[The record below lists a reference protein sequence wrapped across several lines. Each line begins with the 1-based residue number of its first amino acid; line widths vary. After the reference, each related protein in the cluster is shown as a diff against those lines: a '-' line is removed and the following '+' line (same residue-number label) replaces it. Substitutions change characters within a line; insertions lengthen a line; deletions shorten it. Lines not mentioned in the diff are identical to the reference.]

1 MDFQLPKDV
10 QVVLASKSPR
20 RRELLTDMG
29 IPFICITEEVDE
41 SFPHE
46 MHPHAAVVYLS
57 RKKAEAV
64 KAIAPENAIII
75 ASDTMVEVDGIPL
88 GKPEN
93 EADAERMLWML
104 SGRHHNVHTGVCVM
118 WGDKTLVGVDA
129 TDVFFLPLDREDI
142 LRYIATGEPMD
153 KAGAYGIQGEGG
165 KFISHING
173 NFDTVMGLPCDLVE
187 TLLKEL
193 IK

>member
-41 SFPHE
+41 SFPRE
-46 MHPHAAVVYLS
+46 MHPYAAVVYLS

-64 KAIAPENAIII
+64 KAIAPKNAIII
-75 ASDTMVEVDGIPL
+75 ASDTMVEVDGMPL
-88 GKPEN
+88 GKPED

-142 LRYIATGEPMD
+142 LGYIATGEPMD

>member
-1 MDFQLPKDV
+1 
-10 QVVLASKSPR
+10 
-20 RRELLTDMG
+20 
-29 IPFICITEEVDE
+29 VD
-41 SFPHE
+41 
-46 MHPHAAVVYLS
+46 
-57 RKKAEAV
+57 
-64 KAIAPENAIII
+64 
-75 ASDTMVEVDGIPL
+75 T
-88 GKPEN
+88 
-93 EADAERMLWML
+93 
-104 SGRHHNVHTGVCVM
+104 
-118 WGDKTLVGVDA
+118 